1 MSKENM
7 AKASKKVT
15 PLMEQYYQIKS
26 KYKETILF
34 FRVGDFYETF
44 GEDAITTSKILGI
57 TLTKKGAG
65 TAGETELAGFP
76 FHALDTYMPKM
87 VKAGYRC
94 AICDQL
100 EDPKKTKTLVKRG
113 ITEIVT
119 PGVAL
124 NDKIL
129 DYKSNN
135 FLCAVHFDKKSNGV
149 AFLDIS
155 TGEFLVAEGPLAYI
169 DKLLQSLKPR
179 EIVYFK
185 KKKKELIEYFGSS
198 FYTYPLEDW
207 IFQETYAKEIL
218 QHHFKTNSLQGF
230 GVEEYSAGKIAA
242 GAALHYIRENQLKDI
257 DHVQKIIRIE
267 PDDAVWL
274 DKFTIKNLELL
285 FSNNENGKGLLEV
298 LDATQ
303 SPMGSRLLKKWIILP
318 LKEKEQIDQR
328 LDIVEAL
335 KDSNIQENLIQ
346 QIKEIGDLER
356 LIAKVPMG
364 KINPREVNQLSRGI
378 KAIKEV
384 RKYLQSTEATVLKD
398 LASKFTSLDELVEKI
413 DSQIQSDPPIHT
425 DKGNVIKEGICSE
438 LDNWRDIQSNGKGQ
452 LDAIQE
458 RESNLTGIPSL
469 KIGFNNVFGYY
480 LEVRNTHKDKVPE
493 SWIRKQTLV
502 SAERYITQE
511 LKEHEEKILNADAAI
526 KSIEGNLFSK
536 LVIDLMNFIPKIQT
550 NSVHI
555 AHLDVLLNFAQLA
568 ERFRYNKPEITND
581 YDLDIKQ
588 GRHPVIEQQLE
599 LLEDY
604 IPNDV
609 YLNNSE
615 QQIIIITGPNMAGK
629 SALLRQTALITLMAQ
644 IGSFVPADFAKIGIV
659 DKIFTRVG
667 ASDNISSGESTFMV
681 EMNETASILNNLS
694 DRSLVLLD
702 EIGRGTSTYDGVS
715 LAWSITE
722 FIHEH
727 KTKAKTLFATHY
739 HELNELEC
747 KFDRIAN
754 FNVSVKEYQG
764 KIIFLRKLQ
773 KGGTAHSF
781 GLHVAQLAGMPN
793 PVLVRA
799 AEVLKHLESLR
810 ESGEN
815 NADLSQIPESAKQ
828 MNLFATEDPKM
839 KHLRQSI
846 ETMDINNMSPIDA
859 LLQLAELKQTIA

>member
-1 MSKENM
+1 M

-839 KHLRQSI
+839 KHLKQSI

-859 LLQLAELKQTIA
+859 LLKLAELKQTIA